1 MRRIVEPNTDERFLV
16 LGERREPP
24 LHHSSG
30 DGCNGSW
37 DVNYAHCGDINSLLA
52 ASRYLLCHAT
62 WPTWPWS
69 VICDLDLDFGC
80 WILAQEETR
89 NRGLSGKR
97 GHTVSWVFANIFSLF
112 LISHKIIAE
121 EVVDEKAKHVGDQ
134 FGEALCR
141 FVPLCAALCRFVPL
155 CAAL

>member
-69 VICDLDLDFGC
+69 ICDLDLDLDFGC
-80 WILAQEETR
+80 WILAQIIPSSLVRFTR
-89 NRGLSGKR
+89 LQI
-97 GHTVSWVFANIFSLF
+97 VSSVYRKTFLF
-112 LISHKIIAE
+112 LGVDVC
-121 EVVDEKAKHVGDQ
+121 VV
-134 FGEALCR
+134 L
-141 FVPLCAALCRFVPL
+141 
-155 CAAL
+155 